1 MNKLPKNNFVYNNMI
16 KKQLIIQNK
25 NHQLLVKANNI
36 KKELLIQ
43 NKNYQ
48 LLLQENNIRLR
59 KLETNDIIIQHNFYN
74 TIDKKLFDINKSLI
88 DINNIQL
95 KKEINDIKNKS
106 EKISNRVGTIEGTLI
121 ISSSLVITFSSL
133 FSYLI
138 N

>member
-48 LLLQENNIRLR
+48 LLLQENNIYS
-59 KLETNDIIIQHNFYN
+59 III
-74 TIDKKLFDINKSLI
+74 
-88 DINNIQL
+88 
-95 KKEINDIKNKS
+95 
-106 EKISNRVGTIEGTLI
+106 KII
-121 ISSSLVITFSSL
+121 IFI
-133 FSYLI
+133 
-138 N
+138 

>member
-25 NHQLLVKANNI
+25 NHQLLIKANNI

-88 DINNIQL
+88 DINNNTADRL
-95 KKEINDIKNKS
+95 
-106 EKISNRVGTIEGTLI
+106 GGIEGSILLAGGI
-121 ISSSLVITFSSL
+121 L
-133 FSYLI
+133 FALNFLY
-138 N
+138 